1 MTEDAPYIMSFS
13 IGGLNLRESL
23 IVTNAYLS
31 SNDWDQARKLVIQ
44 ENLLQSR
51 MISSAKRMLREITAR
66 LQLLSERE
74 LHLFRT
80 SPDQDQRHLLWL
92 AICRRHAFIADFYTQ
107 VVHDR
112 YLSLKET
119 VGNDEFNIFWNQT
132 EREHPEL
139 ERISVLTREKL
150 RTVVFKMMREVG
162 LIPKD
167 NHINTVLRSPLGQ
180 NSILMNAPQELSWF
194 TTIDDKGRRI

>member
-31 SNDWDQARKLVIQ
+31 SNDWDQARTLVIQ

-51 MISSAKRMLREITAR
+51 MISSAKRLLSELIPR
-66 LQLLSERE
+66 LQLFSERE

-119 VGNDEFNIFWNQT
+119 VGNDEFNIFWNQK

-162 LIPKD
+162 LITKN
-167 NHINTVLRSPLGQ
+167 NHINTVLLSPLVQ

>member
-1 MTEDAPYIMSFS
+1 MSFS

-31 SNDWDQARKLVIQ
+31 SNDWDQARTLVIQ

-51 MISSAKRMLREITAR
+51 MISSAKRLLSELIPR
-66 LQLLSERE
+66 LQLFSERE

-119 VGNDEFNIFWNQT
+119 VGNDEFNIFWNQK

-162 LIPKD
+162 LITKN
-167 NHINTVLRSPLGQ
+167 NHINTVLLSPLVQ

>member
-1 MTEDAPYIMSFS
+1 MAEDAPYIMSFS

-31 SNDWDQARKLVIQ
+31 SNDWDQARTLVIQ

-51 MISSAKRMLREITAR
+51 MISSAKRLLSELIPR
-66 LQLLSERE
+66 LQLFSERE

-119 VGNDEFNIFWNQT
+119 VGNDEFNIFWNQK

-162 LIPKD
+162 LITKN
-167 NHINTVLRSPLGQ
+167 NHINTVLLSPLVQ